1 MSSAIATSE
10 AKISSGL
17 AQLIEEVRAA
27 VRSGSNAAETGEA
40 VAKLLQPHLS
50 ARDFLTDEQ
59 MTPDACAYCRHHLH
73 VEPDGSFSIVALV
86 WLPGQETKIHDH
98 VSWCVVG
105 VYRGEEDET
114 TYQLGGNETD
124 RHLLVTGHA
133 VNEVG
138 SVCALVPPGDIHRVK
153 NSGQDTAVS
162 LHVYG
167 ADVQARGSS
176 ILRCYDHEV
185 RSRPTSATTQL
196 A

>member
-1 MSSAIATSE
+1 MSLVADRSE
-10 AKISSGL
+10 AQISPGL
-17 AQLIEEVRAA
+17 VQLIEEVRAA
-27 VRSGSNAAETGEA
+27 VRAGAGPAETGEA
-40 VAKLLQPHLS
+40 VAKLLQPHLRS
-50 ARDFLTDEQ
+50 RDLLTDEQ

-114 TYQLGGNETD
+114 TYQLADDETD
-124 RHLLVTGHA
+124 RHLLVTGHT

-153 NSGQDTAVS
+153 NSGEGTAVS

-167 ADVQARGSS
+167 ADVQARGAS
-176 ILRCYDHEV
+176 ILRCYEHEV
-185 RSRPTSATTQL
+185 RTPSASI